1 MFDLTVRQK
10 DLLKLIIEEYITTCV
25 PVSSGEL
32 TTHFKLNISPATVRN
47 EMATL
52 IRAGFLDQPH
62 VSAGRFP
69 TPLGYRFYIQNL
81 MDEVTLPVLK
91 EVAIKQN
98 VWNSRY
104 EFDRLLKSAATALAD
119 ATQLLAI
126 VSTDDGR
133 VFASGIVNILDH
145 SEFFDIDVSRAV
157 LNLVDNYQLLL
168 DMYEKR
174 NTSNICVILGEE
186 FEREALFPVSIVVR
200 SFHSGNKKGYVS
212 LIGPARMRY
221 KDVIPA
227 IRYMVS
233 VLEELGSDW

>member
-1 MFDLTVRQK
+1 MSDLTDRQR
-10 DLLKLIIEEYITTCV
+10 DLLKLIIEEYITTCN

-32 TTHFKLNISPATVRN
+32 TNRFKLNISPATVRN
-47 EMATL
+47 EMASL

-62 VSAGRFP
+62 ISAGRFP

-81 MDEVTLPVLK
+81 MDEEHLPVLK

-98 VWNSRY
+98 VWNNRY
-104 EFDRLLKSAATALAD
+104 EFDKLLKSAASALAD

-126 VSTDDGR
+126 VSTEDGR
-133 VFASGIVNILDH
+133 SFASGLVNILDH

-157 LNLVDNYQLLL
+157 LNLVDNFPQLL
-168 DMYEKR
+168 DMFQKR
-174 NTSNICVILGEE
+174 NTSNVCVILGEE
-186 FEREALFPVSIVVR
+186 FERESLYPVSIIVR
-200 SFHSGNKKGYVS
+200 TFHSGNKKGYVS

-227 IRYMVS
+227 VRYVVD